1 MCFVFFY
8 YVRLCSYFSKL
19 LNQLL
24 LRCYKKFSETTQ
36 KELKILGLLVKNFAF
51 SKTEVLLYVFSKD
64 FRSSQARFSKKWVLW
79 DFGKTSINNVWW
91 SPLELKLQA
100 ECFSQIYEAPL
111 LLIFSQWCFCI
122 FIIYFYYFSLRY
134 FTKKQ
139 LLEVRTSFL
148 K

>member
-1 MCFVFFY
+1 MFASVPIFQNFWINYFY
-8 YVRLCSYFSKL
+8 VVTKSFQK
-19 LNQLL
+19 QLKQSWRYL
-24 LRCYKKFSETTQ
+24 DCWLRT
-36 KELKILGLLVKNFAF
+36 FAF
-51 SKTEVLLYVFSKD
+51 SKTVVLLYVFSKD

-111 LLIFSQWCFCI
+111 LLIFSQSCFCI